1 MKLFNLR
8 KIKDRGEFCWKND
21 WMEFH
26 PEFRKAN
33 FNVEKAGYFDSRP
46 QMNFTITTGLGLL
59 GLLLSPFIGPWFAV
73 SMLTVILFIPWG
85 QVYLHLPYDTGIDR
99 AESPRWGFYFY
110 GEGTKI
116 PTTFV
121 ICRGKKY
128 KCIELPWALDWV
140 RTSRM
145 LKDGSWSHER
155 KGDRK
160 RGIDIN
166 WWSDEFQSKLWK
178 ETHDYTYTLND
189 GTVQERKATITVEQR
204 EWRPRWFRWTSLF
217 NKIRTDIDIEFDK
230 EVGERTG
237 SWKGGTVGCA
247 YNLLPGETP
256 LECLRRMQKERKF
269 N

>member
-8 KIKDRGEFCWKND
+8 KIEDRGEVGWKND
-21 WMEFH
+21 WMAFH

-59 GLLLSPFIGPWFAV
+59 GLLLSPLVGLWFAV
-73 SMLTVILFIPWG
+73 SMIVVILFIPWG
-85 QVYLHLPYDTGIDR
+85 QVYLHLPYDTGINT
-99 AESPRWGFYFY
+99 AETPRWGFSFY

-116 PTTFV
+116 PDSL
-121 ICRGKKY
+121 IILKGKKS
-128 KCIELPWALDWV
+128 KIINLPWALDWV

-145 LKDGSWSHER
+145 LKDGLWSHER
-155 KGDRK
+155 KEDRK
-160 RGIDIN
+160 RGVEIN
-166 WWSDEFQSKLWK
+166 WWSDEFQAKLWK
-178 ETHDYTYTLND
+178 ETHDYTYVLKN

-217 NKIRTDIDIEFDK
+217 NKIRTDIDIEFDQ

-237 SWKGGTVGCA
+237 SYKGGTVGCS
-247 YNLLPGETP
+247 YELLPGETP
-256 LECLRRMQKERKF
+256 VECLYRMQRERTF